1 MQTINLIITLIS
13 IIALVTWLTKYIMN
27 NILKINEH
35 KWSVVNPEDSYPDLS
50 TIKQMAD
57 KLEKLRLEN
66 PSIEFETKTDIKI
79 AILKQLEIEIIAKH
93 TEKARLLAEIYC
105 TLKNGI

>member
-13 IIALVTWLTKYIMN
+13 IIALVTWLTKYIIH

-66 PSIEFETKTDIKI
+66 PSIEFE
-79 AILKQLEIEIIAKH
+79 IIAKH